1 MNIKII
7 SLNNKLSM
15 YSVFLSSYTTTHV
28 TTFLS
33 EALKVVHDQI
43 HSSHGLVLNSKQE
56 LLKIIVERDRDN
68 RN

>member
-1 MNIKII
+1 
-7 SLNNKLSM
+7 M